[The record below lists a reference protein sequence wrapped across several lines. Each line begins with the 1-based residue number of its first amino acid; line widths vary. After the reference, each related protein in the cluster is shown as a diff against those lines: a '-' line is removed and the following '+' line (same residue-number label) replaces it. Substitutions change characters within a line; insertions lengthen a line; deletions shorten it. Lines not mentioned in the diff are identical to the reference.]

1 MLTAPTASAR
11 AVAKTAPASAPAR
24 RLTARRAI
32 ASARVPAPAR
42 PAPAFARGRS
52 VAPRAAADNYVSVT
66 VGPTGRK
73 RRVIRPIESA
83 APAPDAVANADAAP
97 DADFADCPSDG
108 CSIENASPDADHPSA
123 DRGAASD
130 PSSSEEARAQL
141 REQLAALRA
150 AAAPDVRR
158 KRRVLKP
165 LRKEPSAAPEAWD
178 MVELDEGNCPSDGCS
193 LEEAA
198 PAACDGD
205 DADADADACDLDGLN
220 ARAKRGYQ
228 SAKHSSEDARER
240 VSLQVERL
248 REQRARD
255 AAAAAAAVA
264 SRRAADASE
273 ENMTEEEKAKAKA
286 QKEAFYFS
294 VAGLASYAATRPDEP
309 AFAATAAAAAG
320 SATIDPFFNFNPVC
334 PASDGVFRVGQ
345 RAALGLAG
353 ADNIENYRPLI
364 NDVLI
369 RVRTELCVLE
379 SFSRETALPFIRE
392 KGLGWVLPLH
402 ETSETY
408 LAGVVFMV
416 GANFIL
422 LGSTKVV
429 AILAIYHDLSLG
441 LLARGAGSLL
451 GMATPEADAEKR
463 EREFNA
469 LMDAQMAEVK
479 ALMMDGSL
487 DRETREKRT
496 AEVNARYSRKMEET
510 KEAADVRLADEDAS
524 PLAKVRAGAG
534 AAAIPLRLYG
544 RASGVLRQG
553 LETFDTF
560 CSRYFVA
567 FTVTYIIVKT
577 AHYVIFP
584 NIFD

>member
-11 AVAKTAPASAPAR
+11 AVAKTAPASTSAR

-32 ASARVPAPAR
+32 ASARVSVPAR
-42 PAPAFARGRS
+42 PAPASARGRS
-52 VAPRAAADNYVSVT
+52 VAARAAAVDYVSVT

-73 RRVIRPIESA
+73 RRVIRPIEPA
-83 APAPDAVANADAAP
+83 APAPDAVAAP
-97 DADFADCPSDG
+97 APDFADCPSDG
-108 CSIENASPDADHPSA
+108 CSVENASPDADHPSA

-165 LRKEPSAAPEAWD
+165 LSKEPAAAPEAWD

-193 LEEAA
+193 LEGAA
-198 PAACDGD
+198 PSKRD
-205 DADADADACDLDGLN
+205 DAKAGARDLDGRD

-255 AAAAAAAVA
+255 AAAAAAAARRSAVA
-264 SRRAADASE
+264 VD
-273 ENMTEEEKAKAKA
+273 ENATATEEEKAMAKA
-286 QKEAFYFS
+286 QKEAFYFT
-294 VAGLASYAATRPDEP
+294 VAGLASYAATRPDAP
-309 AFAATAAAAAG
+309 AFAAATG

-392 KGLGWVLPLH
+392 KGIGWVLPLH

-469 LMDAQMAEVK
+469 LMEAQMEEVK

-496 AEVNARYSRKMEET
+496 AEVNARYSKKMEET

-524 PLAKVRAGAG
+524 ALAKVRAGAG

-567 FTVTYIIVKT
+567 FTVTYIIIKT
-577 AHYVIFP
+577 AHYVFFP